1 LVTCLSLLGVPLVRF
16 VSAAQSP
23 QITDLKLSIQNACHI
38 YYCSRKKKLC
48 GSPKIG
54 RIGKKW
60 EVAGGHIRL
69 VTDVFDFLDT
79 VDFPYYSRSFI
90 YNTYFIYCF
99 FFDRED
105 KQEVVDR
112 DNILKVRKWGYMRKW
127 VDRIVIA

>member
-1 LVTCLSLLGVPLVRF
+1 MRQERHFKLVTCLSLLGVPLVRF

-48 GSPKIG
+48 GRPKIG

-79 VDFPYYSRSFI
+79 AIYGRFPLLLTILYLQYLLYI
-90 YNTYFIYCF
+90 IF
-99 FFDRED
+99 FF
-105 KQEVVDR
+105 
-112 DNILKVRKWGYMRKW
+112 
-127 VDRIVIA
+127 